1 MADEIETP
9 DVETPEAP
17 DLEALQAELEKT
29 RKALKETNREAAE
42 RRKKLEAYEKAE
54 SERQQAEMTELDR
67 MRAEKDAADK
77 RAEAAEARATQTLIR
92 SAFIA
97 EAAKQ
102 GATHPADVYA
112 LADTSGVEV
121 GEDGTVAGV
130 TEAVKALVDAGRI
143 PLAGKA
149 PAPKLDGGAGGVER
163 PGAND
168 TKLTPMELDL
178 AKKLGISAEKY
189 AQNKAALQAA
199 QA

>member
-1 MADEIETP
+1 MADEIEPP

-130 TEAVKALVDAGRI
+130 TEAVKALVDSGRI
-143 PLAGKA
+143 PLAGRQQ
-149 PAPKLDGGAGGVER
+149 APKLDGGAGSGER
-163 PGAND
+163 SGAQV
-168 TKLTPMELDL
+168 KLTAEELEIARKMHITPETY
-178 AKKLGISAEKY
+178 AK
-189 AQNKAALQAA
+189 NKAAMQAA